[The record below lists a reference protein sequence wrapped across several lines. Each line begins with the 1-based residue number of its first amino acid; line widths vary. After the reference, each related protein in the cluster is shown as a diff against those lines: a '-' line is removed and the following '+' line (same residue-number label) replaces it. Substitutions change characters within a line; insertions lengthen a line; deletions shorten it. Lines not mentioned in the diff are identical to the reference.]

1 MKTIGLVG
9 GLSWESSIEYYRI
22 INQEVRRRL
31 GGFHNA
37 LSVMATVDF
46 ADIVPLQHALDFN
59 AMEKHI
65 AAAALQVQRGGA
77 DVVVIC
83 SCTTNSV
90 ADRVAAHLDVPV
102 LHIADAMAEEIKRQ
116 GLNKVGLLGTRFT
129 MEEDFFKGRLI
140 EKHGLEVIVPPED
153 DRETVHR
160 VIYDELVVGKVE
172 DESRRKYQEIM
183 ARLVDRGASCIVLGC
198 TEIGLLVGQ
207 NDSTVPVLDTTEI
220 HALAAVDHALNGKDY
235 SCQQK

>member
-37 LSVMATVDF
+37 LSVMSTVDF
-46 ADIVPLQHALDFN
+46 ADIVPLQHDLDFDG
-59 AMEKHI
+59 MEDHI
-65 AAAALQVQRGGA
+65 TAAALQVQRGGA
-77 DVVVIC
+77 DVVLIC

-90 ADRVAAHLDVPV
+90 ADRVAKHLDVPV
-102 LHIADAMAEEIKRQ
+102 LHIADATAEEIKRK
-116 GLNKVGLLGTRFT
+116 GLKKVGLLGTRFT
-129 MEEDFFKGRLI
+129 MEEDYFKGRLT
-140 EKHGLEVIVPPED
+140 ERHGLEVIIPPAD

-160 VIYDELVVGKVE
+160 VIYDELVVGKFE
-172 DESRRKYQEIM
+172 DESRRKYREIM
-183 ARLVDRGASCIVLGC
+183 ARLVERGAGCIILGC

-207 NDSTVPVLDTTEI
+207 DDSTVPVLDTTEI
-220 HALAAVDHALNGKDY
+220 HAMAGVKFALDDED
-235 SCQQK
+235 

>member
-1 MKTIGLVG
+1 MKTIGLIG

-37 LSVMATVDF
+37 LSVMSTVDF
-46 ADIVPLQHALDFN
+46 ADIVPLQHVLDFDG
-59 AMEKHI
+59 MEEHI

-77 DVVVIC
+77 DVVLIC

-90 ADRVAAHLDVPV
+90 ADRVATHLDVPV
-102 LHIADAMAEEIKRQ
+102 LHIADATAEDVKRQ
-116 GLNKVGLLGTRFT
+116 GLNTVGLLGTRFT
-129 MEEDFFKGRLI
+129 MEEDYFKGRLV
-140 EKHGLEVIVPPED
+140 EKHGLEVIIPPAE

-160 VIYDELVVGKVE
+160 VIYDELVVGKVV
-172 DESRRKYQEIM
+172 DESRRKYQQIM
-183 ARLVDRGASCIVLGC
+183 ARLVERGAECIILGC

-207 NDSTVPVLDTTEI
+207 HDSTAAVLDTTEI
-220 HALAAVDHALNGKDY
+220 HALAAVDFAIDGEG
-235 SCQQK
+235 